1 MQRIHDIYRPKD
13 ERKGDWREV
22 EVMLP
27 PDELAE
33 QTSRCMNCGQ
43 PFCHAYGCPLGNL
56 IPDQNRAVAQGDW
69 RRAYALLSAH
79 SDFPEFTSRICP
91 ALCEASCVHGL
102 DDEAVMVRQSEKR
115 IIETAFDNGWVVP
128 RPPEVE
134 NGKKAA
140 VIGAGP
146 SGLSA
151 AVTLRRGG
159 WSVTV
164 YERRHDIGG
173 LLRYGIP
180 CFKLDKALI
189 DRRRKVL
196 EAEGIR
202 FVADVE
208 IGKDISAEWLARSN
222 DAVVVAIGTPAAR
235 DLRIPGRELGG
246 IHLALELLE
255 GQNRYLTGELDAPP
269 IDAKGKDVLV
279 IGGGDTGSDCVG
291 TAIRHGAASVTQIE
305 IMPRPPDVRDAST
318 PWPLWPYMLRTSSS
332 HKEGCE
338 RRWNL
343 NSLRFVEGPK
353 SKVEGPKSSKVEG
366 LKSKVEGRRSKV
378 ESRESKV
385 EGPKSEGESPDADN
399 PSTLQPFNPSTS
411 RPAVAGVEVETVEWE
426 FSPEGRPLKFKAVPG
441 TKETIKADLVFLA
454 MGFTGVPADNPIVS
468 QLGLAQTPR
477 TALIPDPTRNIYCV
491 GDCASGASL
500 VVRALASG
508 KNIPLK

>member
-1 MQRIHDIYRPKD
+1 
-13 ERKGDWREV
+13 
-22 EVMLP
+22 MLS
-27 PDELAE
+27 DAELRE

-56 IPDQNRAVAQGDW
+56 VPDQNRAVAQGNW
-69 RRAYALLSAH
+69 QRAYALLSTN

-102 DDEAVMVRQSEKR
+102 DDEAVMIRQSEKR
-115 IIETAFDNGWVVP
+115 IIETAFANGWVEP
-128 RPPEVE
+128 RPPTKE
-134 NGKKAA
+134 NGKSVA

-151 AVTLRRGG
+151 AVTLRRRG

-164 YERRHDIGG
+164 YERRANIGG

-202 FVADVE
+202 FVTDVE

-235 DLRIPGRELGG
+235 DLKIPGRELGG

-255 GQNRYLTGELDAPP
+255 GQNRFLTGEITVPP
-269 IDAKGKDVLV
+269 ICAKDKDVLV

-291 TAIRHGAASVTQIE
+291 TAIRHGAKSVTQIE
-305 IMPRPPDVRDAST
+305 IMPKPPDVRDVST

-343 NSLRFVEGPK
+343 NSLRFVESSDRQIVGLSDGSKDQRINGP
-353 SKVEGPKSSKVEG
+353 
-366 LKSKVEGRRSKV
+366 
-378 ESRESKV
+378 
-385 EGPKSEGESPDADN
+385 
-399 PSTLQPFNPSTS
+399 TI
-411 RPAVAGVEVETVEWE
+411 AGVEVETVEWE
-426 FSPEGRPLKFKAVPG
+426 FSPEGRPTKFHAVPD

-454 MGFTGVPADNPIVS
+454 MGFTGVPTDNPIVA
-468 QLGLAQTPR
+468 QLGLSQTPR
-477 TALIPDPTRNIYCV
+477 TALIPDPARNIFCV
-491 GDCASGASL
+491 GDCANGASL

-508 KNIPLK
+508 KTIPLT

>member
-1 MQRIHDIYRPKD
+1 MSNMQRIHDIYRPTD
-13 ERKGDWREV
+13 ERRTDWREV
-22 EVMLP
+22 ETMLS
-27 PDELAE
+27 DAELKE

-56 IPDQNRAVAQGDW
+56 VPDQNRAVAQGDW
-69 RRAYALLSAH
+69 RRAYALLSTN

-115 IIETAFDNGWVVP
+115 IIETAFANGWVEP
-128 RPPEVE
+128 RPPARE
-134 NGKKAA
+134 NGKSVA

-151 AVTLRRGG
+151 AVTLRRRG

-164 YERRHDIGG
+164 YERRANIGG

-202 FVADVE
+202 FVTGCE
-208 IGKDISAEWLARSN
+208 IGRDVSAEWLARRY
-222 DAVVVAIGTPAAR
+222 DALVLAIGTPSAR
-235 DLRIPGRELGG
+235 DLKIPGRELGG

-255 GQNRYLTGELDAPP
+255 GQNRFLTGEIAAPP
-269 IDAKGKDVLV
+269 ICAEGKDVLV

-291 TAIRHGAASVTQIE
+291 TAIRQGAKSVTQIE
-305 IMPRPPDVRDAST
+305 IMPRPPDLRDAST

-343 NSLRFVEGPK
+343 NSLRFA
-353 SKVEGPKSSKVEG
+353 
-366 LKSKVEGRRSKV
+366 
-378 ESRESKV
+378 
-385 EGPKSEGESPDADN
+385 GESGK
-399 PSTLQPFNPSTS
+399 TQ
-411 RPAVAGVEVETVEWE
+411 GVEVETVEWE
-426 FSPEGRPLKFKAVPG
+426 FSPEGRPTKFHAVPG

-454 MGFTGVPADNPIVS
+454 MGFTGVPTDNPIVT

-477 TALIPDPTRNIYCV
+477 TALIADPTRNIYCV
-491 GDCASGASL
+491 GDCANGASL

-508 KNIPLK
+508 KSLPLD